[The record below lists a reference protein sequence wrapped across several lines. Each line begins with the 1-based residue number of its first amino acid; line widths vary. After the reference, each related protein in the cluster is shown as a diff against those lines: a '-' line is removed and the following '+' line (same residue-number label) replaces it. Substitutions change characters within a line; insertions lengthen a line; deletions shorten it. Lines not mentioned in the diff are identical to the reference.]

1 MNLPYLLM
9 LAYHVFLYS
18 GRPSPPKLNIYTVC
32 VPLWFPSH
40 CFCIC
45 LKSLPY
51 KMANS
56 DTSDYETE
64 EEMDAQ
70 TTALKA
76 QLQYLSKYNAAEEI
90 KSERYR
96 REIQKM
102 KSNLTKVRSSYEEC
116 MRNPRPLNLT
126 VPLNLSMIK
135 SNAEKM

>member
-1 MNLPYLLM
+1 
-9 LAYHVFLYS
+9 
-18 GRPSPPKLNIYTVC
+18 
-32 VPLWFPSH
+32 
-40 CFCIC
+40 
-45 LKSLPY
+45 
-51 KMANS
+51 MANS

-135 SNAEKM
+135 SNAEKMWDMHVNIGWGPIHSISSWISVTDTK